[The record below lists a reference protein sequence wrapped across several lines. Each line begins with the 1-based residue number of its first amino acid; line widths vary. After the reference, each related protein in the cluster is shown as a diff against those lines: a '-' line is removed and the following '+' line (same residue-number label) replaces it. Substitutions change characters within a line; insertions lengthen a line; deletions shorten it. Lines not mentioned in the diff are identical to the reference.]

1 MCTIALTKSR
11 NLACI
16 IRKVGVRALYIV
28 QFDPLNRVV
37 TATGT
42 GVVTLPAYM
51 LEATL
56 PSGPK
61 IARFDIKNT
70 TANYTDTLTNNLDTR
85 SGGRKGEFP
94 FPLVAPTG
102 VDSVAFAETI
112 DEITKTPFVGFLEL
126 KNGDIFATG
135 SQFGAE
141 VTTVVETTGGQDGD
155 MNGAIVTV
163 VTDEADSFR
172 KYWLASAAVAQLTAS
187 TMPY

>member
-1 MCTIALTKSR
+1 MCTIALTKSK

-16 IRKVGVRALYIV
+16 VSKAGARALYIV

-37 TATGT
+37 TTET
-42 GVVTLPAYM
+42 GVMTLPDYM

-56 PSGPK
+56 PAGPK

-94 FPLVAPTG
+94 FPLVAPKG
-102 VDSVAFAETI
+102 VDNVEFAKTVE
-112 DEITKTPFVGFLEL
+112 EITKTEFTAFLEL
-126 KNGDIFATG
+126 KNGDIFAVG
-135 SQFGAE
+135 SQFGCL
-141 VTTVVETTGGQDGD
+141 VTTAVETTGGQDGD
-155 MNGAIVTV
+155 MNGVIITV
-163 VTDEADSFR
+163 ATDEEESFR
-172 KYWLASAAVAQLTAS
+172 KYWLSSAAVAQLTAS